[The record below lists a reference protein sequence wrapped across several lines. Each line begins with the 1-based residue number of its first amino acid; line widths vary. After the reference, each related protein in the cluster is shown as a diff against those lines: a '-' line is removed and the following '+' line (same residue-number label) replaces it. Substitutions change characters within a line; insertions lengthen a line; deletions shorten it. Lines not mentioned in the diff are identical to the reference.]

1 MKPRKFGC
9 HFGADYYACLVMD
22 LPQSKRSEMLS
33 HDVSR
38 NLHIVPKSKYWNNKI
53 TIDTIFYCSDNNFS
67 YYRHQFSPAVTS
79 CLSLCDGELFSLRR
93 YLILNCGWVVDN
105 NFEWQC
111 DSRQSRC
118 NRTIIMIL
126 I

>member
-1 MKPRKFGC
+1 MPCDGLAAVQAVRN
-9 HFGADYYACLVMD
+9 ALA
-22 LPQSKRSEMLS
+22 S
-33 HDVSR
+33 DVSR

-93 YLILNCGWVVDN
+93 YLILNCDWVVDN

-111 DSRQSRC
+111 DGRQSRF

-126 I
+126 ISTKTKNDNENKA